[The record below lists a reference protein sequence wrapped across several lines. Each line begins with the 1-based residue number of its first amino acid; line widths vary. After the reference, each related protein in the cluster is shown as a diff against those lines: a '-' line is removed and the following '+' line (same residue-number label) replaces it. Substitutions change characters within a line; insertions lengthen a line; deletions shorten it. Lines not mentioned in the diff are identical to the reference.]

1 MTRIKESVAVVIRN
15 TSGEFL
21 VAQRPDDPAD
31 PLAGVWGFPAVT
43 RRDGET
49 ARAAAQR
56 IGPLKLGVVLSVGA
70 KLGEQTA
77 DRGDHVLRLTDYEAS
92 IVEGTPVVPQSGG
105 SATEYGTV
113 TQYVAVRFTSD
124 PAVLLEASR
133 RGSLCAQIFLAAAG
147 GDWR

>member
-15 TSGEFL
+15 SRGEFL

-56 IGPLKLGVVLSVGA
+56 IGPLKLGVALSVGA
-70 KLGEQTA
+70 KLGERTA
-77 DRGDHVLRLTDYEAS
+77 DRGDHLLRLADYEAS

-105 SATEYGTV
+105 SV

-124 PAVLLEASR
+124 PAVLVEAAR
-133 RGSLCAQIFLAAAG
+133 RGSLCAQIFLDAAG
-147 GDWR
+147 RDQR

>member
-15 TSGEFL
+15 ARGEFL

-56 IGPLKLGVVLSVGA
+56 IGPLKLGVALSVGA
-70 KLGEQTA
+70 RLGERTA
-77 DRGDHVLRLTDYEAS
+77 DRGDHVLRLADYEAS

-105 SATEYGTV
+105 SV
-113 TQYVAVRFTSD
+113 THYVAVRFTDD
-124 PAVLLEASR
+124 PAVLLEAAR
-133 RGSLCAQIFLAAAG
+133 RGSLCAQIFLDAAG